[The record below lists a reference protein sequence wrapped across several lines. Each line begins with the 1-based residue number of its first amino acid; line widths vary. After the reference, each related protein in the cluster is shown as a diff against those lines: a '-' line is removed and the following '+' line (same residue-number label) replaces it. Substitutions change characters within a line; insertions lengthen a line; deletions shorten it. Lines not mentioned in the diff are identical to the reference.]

1 LVLIDGIQK
10 FYTITICGVKKKGE
24 IQVGMIRGDSKDYD
38 LLEKWSKNFDCQG
51 YKTCEIGVREGLG
64 SKIIMDGVLNNY
76 IHVGV
81 DPYANLKYQHYD
93 NGPAYTADYTDE
105 MRDTLLYDL
114 MPYRKQGKFT
124 LCNMTDEDFMNVS
137 KHKDSKFAFV
147 HFDGP
152 HTTRAVLTEA
162 IWFANRS
169 APHTRFVFDDHNTYA
184 MSTIAYAL
192 TFFGFQCHGM
202 GDTKCMLAKVPP
214 PKITEEK

>member
-1 LVLIDGIQK
+1 
-10 FYTITICGVKKKGE
+10 
-24 IQVGMIRGDSKDYD
+24 
-38 LLEKWSKNFDCQG
+38 
-51 YKTCEIGVREGLG
+51 
-64 SKIIMDGVLNNY
+64 MDGVLNNY

-184 MSTIAYAL
+184 MSTIAHAL
-192 TFFGFQCHGM
+192 TFFGFQTHGM
-202 GDTKCMLAKVPP
+202 GDNKCMLAKVPP